1 MIRKAV
7 LIGLSTLLIGGILYV
22 FLGGQR
28 ASAPPM
34 MTLAAVEKPPP
45 HPPPDAGAQTS
56 NEALGQGIAS
66 LAKADSTRY
75 SIYICYP
82 KEDRPAYIYQPAAMR
97 SASMIKVF
105 ILGAAMEKIRDGQF
119 SLDQT
124 IILHAQDKVGGAGV
138 LTHYA
143 DGSEL
148 SLDTLLRLMIT
159 ESDNTATNMVID
171 LLGMESIN
179 DYIRRGGYADT
190 VLQRKMMDMDAVF
203 AGRDNYTSAPD
214 LGHFFQKLYH
224 HTCVSSALDAHML
237 AYLKEQS
244 DTECF
249 PTALPEA
256 TIAHKT
262 GELTRLYDDG
272 GIIYMQNR
280 DFIMIGMTENYTSR
294 SKAIDTLRRMVR
306 CAAEN

>member
-1 MIRKAV
+1 M
-7 LIGLSTLLIGGILYV
+7 
-22 FLGGQR
+22 
-28 ASAPPM
+28 
-34 MTLAAVEKPPP
+34 
-45 HPPPDAGAQTS
+45 
-56 NEALGQGIAS
+56 
-66 LAKADSTRY
+66 
-75 SIYICYP
+75 
-82 KEDRPAYIYQPAAMR
+82 
-97 SASMIKVF
+97 
-105 ILGAAMEKIRDGQF
+105 
-119 SLDQT
+119 DQT

-159 ESDNTATNMVID
+159 ESDNTATNIVID

-203 AGRDNYTSAPD
+203 AGRENYTSAPD

-224 HTCVSSALDAHML
+224 HTCVSRALDKHML

-249 PTALPEA
+249 PT
-256 TIAHKT
+256 
-262 GELTRLYDDG
+262 ELTRLYDDG

-294 SKAIDTLRRMVR
+294 SRAIDTLRRMVR